1 MLEPRQ
7 LRVLRA
13 VAQTGSFAAAARA
26 LDCTQPAVR
35 RQIAALENSA
45 RTPLVVR
52 NPNTGSAGN
61 TGKEIR
67 LTEAGEI
74 LNGYAGRILT
84 RLHAAEEEM
93 AYIKGT
99 RLGRV
104 RLASFLSG
112 MSALVPTALAGLRAG
127 HPDTD
132 VTFAEAAP
140 PRAVEMLRGGDC
152 DIALAFRYP
161 KLAGAGPGA
170 DDWAGLVTRL
180 LLTDRLLVAVPP
192 GHRLAEAAD
201 SGEITLAE
209 LADEPWI
216 AGCTQCHSHL
226 ADLCAAEGFAPR
238 IDMVTDDHLT
248 AIALVR
254 AGLGVAV
261 LPEIALTAETGA
273 VRLLRL
279 VPAVHREIV
288 ALTLPEYEALPAV
301 RALLAQLTTAADAQ
315 AAGLPTLSTA
325 PQRGR

>member
-13 VAQTGSFAAAARA
+13 VARTGSFAAAARA
-26 LDCTQPAVR
+26 LGCTQQAVR
-35 RQIAALENSA
+35 RQITALENSA

-52 NPNTGSAGN
+52 RPDAGKS
-61 TGKEIR
+61 GKEIS

-74 LNGYAGRILT
+74 LHGHSGRILT

-93 AYIKGT
+93 AYLKGA

-104 RLASFLSG
+104 RLVSFLSG
-112 MSALVPTALAGLRAG
+112 MSELVPTALAGLRAA
-127 HPDTD
+127 HPGTE
-132 VTFAEAAP
+132 VSFAEAAP

-152 DIALAFRYP
+152 DLALAFRYP
-161 KLAGAGPGA
+161 KLPRDGGAPA
-170 DDWAGLVTRL
+170 DDWDGLVAHL

-201 SGEITLAE
+201 SGEIALAE
-209 LADEPWI
+209 LADAPWI
-216 AGCTQCHSHL
+216 AGCAQCHGHL
-226 ADLCAAEGFAPR
+226 VDLCAAEGFAPR

-261 LPEIALTAETGA
+261 LPGITLTTEAEA

-279 VPAVHREIV
+279 EPAVHREIV
-288 ALTLPEYEALPAV
+288 ALTLPEYDGLPAV
-301 RALLAQLTTAADAQ
+301 RALVGELAA
-315 AAGLPTLSTA
+315 AAGTQSARLASLAPA
-325 PQRGR
+325 PQPRG